1 MVLYA
6 LVENKKIST
15 IPFLFFYT
23 KQCVSRNLNEL
34 FNDILRIGNL
44 HVVDTNVLLRK
55 DESLGLA
62 EKRNL
67 FFNVRIILKS
77 FELTS

>member
-15 IPFLFFYT
+15 IFFFFCT

-44 HVVDTNVLLRK
+44 HVVDTHVLLRK

-62 EKRNL
+62 EK
-67 FFNVRIILKS
+67 
-77 FELTS
+77 

>member
-6 LVENKKIST
+6 LVENEKIST
-15 IPFLFFYT
+15 IFFFFYT

-34 FNDILRIGNL
+34 FNYILRIGNL
-44 HVVDTNVLLRK
+44 HVVDTHVLLRK

-62 EKRNL
+62 EKR
-67 FFNVRIILKS
+67 KS
-77 FELTS
+77 IFQRTDNFKEF

>member
-1 MVLYA
+1 MLLWKIRRLVL
-6 LVENKKIST
+6 
-15 IPFLFFYT
+15 FLSSFYT

-44 HVVDTNVLLRK
+44 HVVDTHVLLRK

-62 EKRNL
+62 EKR
-67 FFNVRIILKS
+67 KS
-77 FELTS
+77 IFQRTDNFKEF

>member
-1 MVLYA
+1 MLLWKIRRLVL
-6 LVENKKIST
+6 
-15 IPFLFFYT
+15 FLFFFFYT

-44 HVVDTNVLLRK
+44 HVVDTHVLLRK

-62 EKRNL
+62 EKR
-67 FFNVRIILKS
+67 KS
-77 FELTS
+77 IFQRTDNFKEF

>member
-1 MVLYA
+1 MLLWKIRRLVL
-6 LVENKKIST
+6 
-15 IPFLFFYT
+15 FLFSFYT

-44 HVVDTNVLLRK
+44 HVVDTHVLLRK

-62 EKRNL
+62 EK
-67 FFNVRIILKS
+67 
-77 FELTS
+77 